1 MSRDALFKYF
11 INEGQKLELF
21 VKSRIR
27 NINEMDAEDIV
38 DEVML
43 NLLSSMGLNG
53 RIENI
58 PAYVTRSLQ
67 YKIIDFYR
75 LQNRTK
81 SIHTSLS
88 TDGTVTLI
96 DILTSQTDIVT
107 EFEQKEFIKALFEAL
122 DSLTSSQRAVFIATE
137 LEGKTFRDLSEQ
149 WDEPIGTLLSRKSRA
164 TKLLKEKLSAYNPTH
179 HSHE

>member
-11 INEGQKLELF
+11 AKEGKKLELF

-27 NINEMDAEDIV
+27 SINEMDAEDIV

-43 NLLSSMGLNG
+43 NLLSTIGLNG
-53 RIENI
+53 QIENI
-58 PAYVTRSLQ
+58 SAYVTRSLQ
-67 YKIIDFYR
+67 YKIIDYYR

-88 TDGTVTLI
+88 TDGTITLI
-96 DILTSQTDIVT
+96 DTLRSQTDIVT

-122 DSLTSSQRAVFIATE
+122 DSLSKSQRAVFIATE
-137 LEGKTFRDLSEQ
+137 LEGKTFHELSDL
-149 WDEPIGTLLSRKSRA
+149 WGEPIGTLLSRKSRA
-164 TKLLKEKLSAYNPTH
+164 TKQLKEKLSSYHPTH
-179 HSHE
+179 DSNE